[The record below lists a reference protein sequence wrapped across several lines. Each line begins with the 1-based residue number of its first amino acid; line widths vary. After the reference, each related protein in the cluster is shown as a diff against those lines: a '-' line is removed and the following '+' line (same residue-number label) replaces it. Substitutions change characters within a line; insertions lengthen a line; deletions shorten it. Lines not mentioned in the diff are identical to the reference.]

1 MIDAQLCLEISKFGG
16 KAVSSGLTSSRFGNI
31 SVIRGNVI
39 IITRTGSM
47 LDELDQNNLIEV
59 DLEGPCPFDEK
70 ASTETCVHRAI
81 YQSTSALAVIHTHSP
96 FAVALSLIE
105 GKVIEP
111 IDSEGL
117 HFMGPMHVVEA
128 GFGSQEL
135 AAEVSKILGSSQVC
149 IARGHGVFAQGR
161 SLAEAY
167 TMACIAEHSSKVRYL
182 VKIFQM
188 CQLEPNV

>member
-1 MIDAQLCLEISKFGG
+1 MIDAQLCQEISRFGN
-16 KAVSSGLTSSRFGNI
+16 KTVSSGLTSSRFGNI
-31 SVIRGNVI
+31 SVIRGNAI
-39 IITRTGSM
+39 IITKTGSM
-47 LDELDQNNLIEV
+47 LDELDQNHLVEV
-59 DLEGPCPFDEK
+59 DLEGPCPLDEL

-105 GKVIEP
+105 ENVIEP
-111 IDSEGL
+111 IESEGL

-135 AAEVSKILGSSQVC
+135 ATEVSKILGSSQVC
-149 IARGHGVFAQGR
+149 IAKGHGVFARGQ

-167 TMACIAEHSSKVRYL
+167 TMACMAEHSSKVRYL

-188 CQLEPNV
+188 CQLNLNA